1 MLADNRAEPV
11 EGCARI
17 ENLVA
22 EILKTILPIFVIIL
36 LGWSLRRLDFMQ
48 EGFVKP
54 ANRLV
59 YYVAIPAMIFREIAE
74 AEFLQ
79 HFSLVL
85 VAATLAPLILVAL
98 AGLIL
103 ARGIKLE
110 RHRVGSFLQCS
121 FHGNLGYIGLAVA
134 FYFLGNEGFTRA
146 SILAGFVMLL
156 QNFLAVVALSRF
168 NKDPEQKVSTL
179 SLVRRVLLNPVII
192 SAMAGMAFSLMAL
205 GLPVILDRSLKI
217 LSGMALPLALLVIG
231 TSISF
236 AQMRQQLRL
245 TALIGVLKLL
255 LLPASGLG
263 LFYLLNLQRAEY
275 LPALILLAS
284 PSATISYV
292 MASEMAGDADMATAA
307 ISVTTLVSAVTFTLW
322 LSLGS

>member
-1 MLADNRAEPV
+1 MAD
-11 EGCARI
+11 
-17 ENLVA
+17 
-22 EILKTILPIFVIIL
+22 ILKTILPIFAIIL
-36 LGWSLRRLDFMQ
+36 LGWSLRRLDFMK
-48 EGFVKP
+48 EGFLKP

-74 AEFLQ
+74 AELVQ
-79 HFSLVL
+79 HFSLLL
-85 VAATLAPLILVAL
+85 VATTLVPLILVAL
-98 AGLIL
+98 IGLIL
-103 ARGIKLE
+103 VRGIQLQ
-110 RHRVGSFLQCS
+110 RDRVGSFLQCS

-134 FYFLGNEGFTRA
+134 FYFLGDQGFTRA

-156 QNFLAVVALSRF
+156 QNLLAVVALSRF
-168 NKDPEQKVSTL
+168 NQEPDQKISTL

-192 SAMAGMAFSLMAL
+192 SAMAGMVFSLTGL
-205 GLPVILDRSLKI
+205 NLPVIVDRSLKI

-245 TALIGVLKLL
+245 TVLIGILKLL
-255 LLPASGLG
+255 VLPAAGLI
-263 LFYLLNLQRAEY
+263 LFHLLNLQRMEY

-284 PSATISYV
+284 PSATVSYV
-292 MASEMAGDADMATAA
+292 MALEMAGDADMATAA

-322 LSLGS
+322 LSLGG

>member
-1 MLADNRAEPV
+1 MPQKSLM
-11 EGCARI
+11 
-17 ENLVA
+17 A

-74 AEFLQ
+74 AELVQ

-85 VAATLAPLILVAL
+85 VAMTLLPLILVAL

-103 ARGIKLE
+103 ARGIRLP
-110 RHRVGSFLQCS
+110 RYRVGSFLQCS

-134 FYFLGNEGFTRA
+134 FYFLGDQGFTRA

-168 NKDPEQKVSTL
+168 NKEPDQKISTL
-179 SLVRRVLLNPVII
+179 SLARRVLLNPVII
-192 SAMAGMAFSLMAL
+192 SAMAGMAFSLAGL
-205 GLPVILDRSLKI
+205 ELPVIFNRSLKI

-236 AQMRQQLRL
+236 AQMREQLQL
-245 TALIGVLKLL
+245 TVLIGILKLL
-255 LLPASGLG
+255 VLPAAGLI
-263 LFYLLNLQRAEY
+263 LFHLLNLNRIEY

-284 PSATISYV
+284 PSATVSYV
-292 MASEMAGDADMATAA
+292 MAAEMAGDTDMATAA
-307 ISVTTLVSAVTFTLW
+307 ISITTLVSAITFTLW

>member
-1 MLADNRAEPV
+1 MED
-11 EGCARI
+11 
-17 ENLVA
+17 
-22 EILKTILPIFVIIL
+22 ILKTILPIFVIIL

-74 AEFLQ
+74 AEFLP
-79 HFSLVL
+79 HFSGVLVL
-85 VAATLAPLILVAL
+85 ATLAPLIFVAL

-103 ARGIKLE
+103 VRGIKLQ

-134 FYFLGNEGFTRA
+134 FYFLGNQGFTRA

-168 NKDPEQKVSTL
+168 NKEPDQKISTL
-179 SLVRRVLLNPVII
+179 SLIRRVLLNPVII
-192 SAMAGMAFSLMAL
+192 SAMAGMAFSLTGL
-205 GLPVILDRSLKI
+205 NLPVILDRSLKI

-245 TALIGVLKLL
+245 TVLIGVLKLL
-255 LLPASGLG
+255 LLPASGLI
-263 LFYLLNLQRAEY
+263 LFYLLHLDRIEY

-284 PSATISYV
+284 PSATVSYV

>member
-1 MLADNRAEPV
+1 M
-11 EGCARI
+11 
-17 ENLVA
+17 A
-22 EILKTILPIFVIIL
+22 EILKTIVPIFVIIF
-36 LGWSLRRLDFMQ
+36 LGWSLRQIHFMQ
-48 EGFVKP
+48 EGFLKP

-74 AEFLQ
+74 AELVQ

-85 VAATLAPLILVAL
+85 VATTLVPLILVAL
-98 AGLIL
+98 IGLIL
-103 ARGIKLE
+103 VRVIKLQ
-110 RHRVGSFLQCS
+110 RYRVGSFLQCS

-134 FYFLGNEGFTRA
+134 FYFLGDEGFTRA

-156 QNFLAVVALSRF
+156 QNFLSVVALSRF
-168 NKDPEQKVSTL
+168 NKEPEQKISTL

-192 SAMAGMAFSLMAL
+192 SAVAGMAFSLMRL
-205 GLPVILDRSLKI
+205 DLPVILDRSLII

-236 AQMRQQLRL
+236 EQMRQQLRF

-255 LLPASGLG
+255 LLPASGLI
-263 LFYLLNLQRAEY
+263 LFHFLSLDRIDY

-292 MASEMAGDADMATAA
+292 MATEMAGDADMATAA

>member
-1 MLADNRAEPV
+1 ME
-11 EGCARI
+11 
-17 ENLVA
+17 

-36 LGWSLRRLDFMQ
+36 LGWGLRRLDFMQ
-48 EGFVKP
+48 EGFLKP

-74 AEFLQ
+74 AELVQ

-85 VAATLAPLILVAL
+85 VAATLAPLIVVAL

-103 ARGIKLE
+103 VRGIKLQ

-121 FHGNLGYIGLAVA
+121 VHGNLGYIGLAVA
-134 FYFLGNEGFTRA
+134 FYFLGDEGFTRA

-156 QNFLAVVALSRF
+156 QNFFSVVALSRF
-168 NKDPEQKVSTL
+168 NNEPDQEISTL
-179 SLVRRVLLNPVII
+179 SLIRRVLLNPVII
-192 SAMAGMAFSLMAL
+192 SAMAGMASSLV
-205 GLPVILDRSLKI
+205 GLHLPAILDRSLRI

-231 TSISF
+231 ISISF
-236 AQMRQQLRL
+236 AEMRKQLRL
-245 TALIGVLKLL
+245 TALIGFLKLI
-255 LLPASGLG
+255 LLPATGLI
-263 LFYLLNLQRAEY
+263 LFHLLDLQRIEY

-284 PSATISYV
+284 PTATISYV

>member
-1 MLADNRAEPV
+1 MED
-11 EGCARI
+11 
-17 ENLVA
+17 
-22 EILKTILPIFVIIL
+22 ILKTILPIFVIIL

-48 EGFVKP
+48 EGFLKP

-79 HFSLVL
+79 HFSLIL
-85 VAATLAPLILVAL
+85 VAATLAPLIFVAL
-98 AGLIL
+98 VGLIL
-103 ARGIKLE
+103 VRGIKLQ

-134 FYFLGNEGFTRA
+134 FYFLGDEGFTRA

-168 NKDPEQKVSTL
+168 NKEPEQKISTL

-192 SAMAGMAFSLMAL
+192 SAMAGMAFSLMGL
-205 GLPVILDRSLKI
+205 GLTVILDRSLRI

-236 AQMRQQLRL
+236 HQMRQQLRL
-245 TALIGVLKLL
+245 TVLIGVLKLL
-255 LLPASGLG
+255 LLPASGLL
-263 LFYLLNLQRAEY
+263 LFYLLDLHRIDY

-284 PSATISYV
+284 PTATVSYV
-292 MASEMAGDADMATAA
+292 MASEMAGDSDMATAA
-307 ISVTTLVSAVTFTLW
+307 ISITTLVSAVTFTLW

>member
-1 MLADNRAEPV
+1 
-11 EGCARI
+11 
-17 ENLVA
+17 VA

-48 EGFVKP
+48 EGFLKP

-85 VAATLAPLILVAL
+85 VAATLAPLIFVAL
-98 AGLIL
+98 VGLIL
-103 ARGIKLE
+103 VRAIKLQ

-134 FYFLGNEGFTRA
+134 FYFLGNQGFTRA

-168 NKDPEQKVSTL
+168 NKEPEQKISTL

-192 SAMAGMAFSLMAL
+192 SAMAGMAFSLSGL
-205 GLPVILDRSLKI
+205 NLPVILDRSLKI

-255 LLPASGLG
+255 LLPASGLV
-263 LFYLLNLQRAEY
+263 LFYLLDLHRIDY

-284 PSATISYV
+284 PTATVSYV
-292 MASEMAGDADMATAA
+292 MASEMTGDSDMATAA
-307 ISVTTLVSAVTFTLW
+307 ISITTLVSAVTFTIW
-322 LSLGS
+322 LGLG

>member
-1 MLADNRAEPV
+1 MED
-11 EGCARI
+11 
-17 ENLVA
+17 
-22 EILKTILPIFVIIL
+22 ILKTILPIFVIIL
-36 LGWSLRRLDFMQ
+36 LGWGLRRLDFMK
-48 EGFVKP
+48 EGFLKP

-74 AEFLQ
+74 AELVQ

-85 VAATLAPLILVAL
+85 VATTLVPLILVAL
-98 AGLIL
+98 IGLIL
-103 ARGIKLE
+103 IRGIKLQ
-110 RHRVGSFLQCS
+110 RYRVGSFLQCS

-134 FYFLGNEGFTRA
+134 FYFLGDQGFTRA

-168 NKDPEQKVSTL
+168 NKEPDQKISTL

-192 SAMAGMAFSLMAL
+192 SAMAGMAFSLTGL
-205 GLPVILDRSLKI
+205 NLPVILDRSLKI

-255 LLPASGLG
+255 LLPATGLI
-263 LFYLLNLQRAEY
+263 LFHLLQLQRIEY

-284 PSATISYV
+284 PTATVSYV
-292 MASEMAGDADMATAA
+292 MALEMAGDADMATAA

-322 LSLGS
+322 LSLGG

>member
-1 MLADNRAEPV
+1 M
-11 EGCARI
+11 
-17 ENLVA
+17 A
-22 EILKTILPIFVIIL
+22 EILRTILPIFVIIL

-74 AEFLQ
+74 ADFLQ

-85 VAATLAPLILVAL
+85 VVTTLVPLILVAL

-103 ARGIKLE
+103 VRGIKLQ
-110 RHRVGSFLQCS
+110 RYRVGSFLQCS

-134 FYFLGNEGFTRA
+134 FYFLGDQGFTRA

-168 NKDPEQKVSTL
+168 NREPDQKISTL

-192 SAMAGMAFSLMAL
+192 SAMAGMAFSLAGL
-205 GLPVILDRSLKI
+205 DLPVILNRSLKI

-236 AQMRQQLRL
+236 AQMREQLRL

-255 LLPASGLG
+255 ILPATGLI
-263 LFYLLNLQRAEY
+263 LFNLLDLHRIEY

-284 PSATISYV
+284 PTATVSYV
-292 MASEMAGDADMATAA
+292 MAAEMAGDADMATAA
-307 ISVTTLVSAVTFTLW
+307 ISVTTLVSAGTFILW

>member
-1 MLADNRAEPV
+1 M
-11 EGCARI
+11 
-17 ENLVA
+17 A

-74 AEFLQ
+74 AELVQ

-85 VAATLAPLILVAL
+85 VAMTLLPLILVAL

-103 ARGIKLE
+103 ARGIRLP
-110 RHRVGSFLQCS
+110 RYRVGSFLQCS

-134 FYFLGNEGFTRA
+134 FYFLGDQGFTRA

-168 NKDPEQKVSTL
+168 NKEPDQKISTL
-179 SLVRRVLLNPVII
+179 SLARRVLLNPVII
-192 SAMAGMAFSLMAL
+192 SAMAGMAFSLAGL
-205 GLPVILDRSLKI
+205 ELPVIFNRSLKI

-236 AQMRQQLRL
+236 AQMREQLQL
-245 TALIGVLKLL
+245 TVLIGILKLL
-255 LLPASGLG
+255 VLPAAGLI
-263 LFYLLNLQRAEY
+263 LFHLLNLNRIEY

-284 PSATISYV
+284 PSATVSYV
-292 MASEMAGDADMATAA
+292 MAAEMAGDTDMATAA
-307 ISVTTLVSAVTFTLW
+307 ISITTLVSAITFTLW

>member
-1 MLADNRAEPV
+1 M
-11 EGCARI
+11 
-17 ENLVA
+17 A

-48 EGFVKP
+48 EGFLKP

-98 AGLIL
+98 VGLIL
-103 ARGIKLE
+103 IRVIKLK

-134 FYFLGNEGFTRA
+134 FYFLGNQGFTRA

-168 NKDPEQKVSTL
+168 NKEPDQKISTL
-179 SLVRRVLLNPVII
+179 SLMRRVLLNPVII
-192 SAMAGMAFSLMAL
+192 SAMAGMAFSLMGL

-245 TALIGVLKLL
+245 TVLIGVLKLL
-255 LLPASGLG
+255 LLPASGLL
-263 LFYLLNLQRAEY
+263 LFYLLDLHRIDY

-284 PSATISYV
+284 PTATVSYV
-292 MASEMAGDADMATAA
+292 MASEMAGDSDMATAA
-307 ISVTTLVSAVTFTLW
+307 ISITTLVSAMTFVLW
-322 LSLGS
+322 LGVGS

>member
-1 MLADNRAEPV
+1 MAD
-11 EGCARI
+11 
-17 ENLVA
+17 
-22 EILKTILPIFVIIL
+22 ILKTILPIFVIIL
-36 LGWSLRRLDFMQ
+36 LGWGLRRLDFMQ

-74 AEFLQ
+74 AELVQ

-85 VAATLAPLILVAL
+85 VATTLIPLILVAL
-98 AGLIL
+98 IGLIL
-103 ARGIKLE
+103 VRVIKLQ
-110 RHRVGSFLQCS
+110 RYRVGSFLQCS

-156 QNFLAVVALSRF
+156 QNFLSVVALSRF
-168 NKDPEQKVSTL
+168 NKEPEQKISTL
-179 SLVRRVLLNPVII
+179 SLARRVLLNPVII
-192 SAMAGMAFSLMAL
+192 SAMAGMAFSLMRL
-205 GLPVILDRSLKI
+205 DLPVILDRSLKI

-236 AQMRQQLRL
+236 EQMRQQLRF

-255 LLPASGLG
+255 LLPASGLI
-263 LFYLLNLQRAEY
+263 LFHLVNLQRIEY
-275 LPALILLAS
+275 IPALILLAS

-292 MASEMAGDADMATAA
+292 MATEMAGDADMATAA
-307 ISVTTLVSAVTFTLW
+307 VSVTTLVSAVTFTLW

>member
-1 MLADNRAEPV
+1 MAD
-11 EGCARI
+11 
-17 ENLVA
+17 
-22 EILKTILPIFVIIL
+22 ILKTILPIFVIIL
-36 LGWSLRRLDFMQ
+36 LGWGLRRLDFMQ

-74 AEFLQ
+74 AELVQ

-85 VAATLAPLILVAL
+85 VATTLIPLILVAVV
-98 AGLIL
+98 GLIL
-103 ARGIKLE
+103 VRVIKLQ
-110 RHRVGSFLQCS
+110 RYRVGSFLQCS

-156 QNFLAVVALSRF
+156 QNFLSVVALSRF
-168 NKDPEQKVSTL
+168 NKEPEQKISTL
-179 SLVRRVLLNPVII
+179 SLARRVLLNPVII
-192 SAMAGMAFSLMAL
+192 SAMAGMAFSLMRL
-205 GLPVILDRSLKI
+205 DLPVILDRSLKI

-236 AQMRQQLRL
+236 EQMRQQLRF

-255 LLPASGLG
+255 LLPASGLI
-263 LFYLLNLQRAEY
+263 LFHLVNLQRIEY
-275 LPALILLAS
+275 IPALILLAS

-292 MASEMAGDADMATAA
+292 MATEMAGDADMATAA
-307 ISVTTLVSAVTFTLW
+307 VSVTTLVSAVTFTLW

>member
-192 SAMAGMAFSLMAL
+192 SAMAGMAFSLLRL
-205 GLPVILDRSLKI
+205 GLPVILDRSLRI

-245 TALIGVLKLL
+245 TALIALLKLL
-255 LLPASGLG
+255 LLPASGLI
-263 LFYLLNLQRAEY
+263 LFYLLELHRVDY

-284 PSATISYV
+284 PSATVSYV

>member
-1 MLADNRAEPV
+1 MED
-11 EGCARI
+11 
-17 ENLVA
+17 
-22 EILKTILPIFVIIL
+22 ILKTILPIFVIIL
-36 LGWSLRRLDFMQ
+36 LGWGLRRLDFMK
-48 EGFVKP
+48 EGFLKP

-74 AEFLQ
+74 AELVQ

-85 VAATLAPLILVAL
+85 VATTLVPLILVAL
-98 AGLIL
+98 IGLIL
-103 ARGIKLE
+103 IRGIKLQ
-110 RHRVGSFLQCS
+110 RYRVGSFLQCS

-134 FYFLGNEGFTRA
+134 FYFLGDQGFTRA

-168 NKDPEQKVSTL
+168 NKEPDQKISTL

-192 SAMAGMAFSLMAL
+192 SAMAGMAFSLTGL
-205 GLPVILDRSLKI
+205 NLPVILDRSLKI

-255 LLPASGLG
+255 LLPATGLI
-263 LFYLLNLQRAEY
+263 LFHLLQLQRIEY

-284 PSATISYV
+284 PTATVSYV
-292 MASEMAGDADMATAA
+292 MASEMAGDTDMATAA

>member
-1 MLADNRAEPV
+1 M
-11 EGCARI
+11 
-17 ENLVA
+17 A
-22 EILKTILPIFVIIL
+22 EILKTIVPIFVIIF
-36 LGWSLRRLDFMQ
+36 LGWSLRQIHFMQ
-48 EGFVKP
+48 EGFLKP

-74 AEFLQ
+74 AELVQ

-85 VAATLAPLILVAL
+85 VATTLVPLIVVALIGLILV
-98 AGLIL
+98 
-103 ARGIKLE
+103 RVIKLQ
-110 RHRVGSFLQCS
+110 RYRVGSFLQCS
-121 FHGNLGYIGLAVA
+121 FHGNLGYIGLAVS
-134 FYFLGNEGFTRA
+134 FYFLGDEGFTRA

-156 QNFLAVVALSRF
+156 QNFLSVVALSRF
-168 NKDPEQKVSTL
+168 NKEPGQKISTL

-192 SAMAGMAFSLMAL
+192 SAVAGMAFSLMRL
-205 GLPVILDRSLKI
+205 DLPVILDRSLVI

-236 AQMRQQLRL
+236 EQMRQQLRF

-255 LLPASGLG
+255 LLPASGLI
-263 LFYLLNLQRAEY
+263 LFHLVNLQRVEY
-275 LPALILLAS
+275 IPALILLAS

-292 MASEMAGDADMATAA
+292 MATEMAGDADMATAA

-322 LSLGS
+322 LGIGS

>member
-1 MLADNRAEPV
+1 M
-11 EGCARI
+11 
-17 ENLVA
+17 
-22 EILKTILPIFVIIL
+22 
-36 LGWSLRRLDFMQ
+36 RRLDFMK
-48 EGFVKP
+48 EGFLKP

-74 AEFLQ
+74 AELVQ

-85 VAATLAPLILVAL
+85 VATTLVPLILVAL
-98 AGLIL
+98 IGLIL
-103 ARGIKLE
+103 VRGIQLQ
-110 RHRVGSFLQCS
+110 RDRVGSFLQCS

-134 FYFLGNEGFTRA
+134 FYFLGDQGFTRA

-168 NKDPEQKVSTL
+168 NKEPDQKISTL

-192 SAMAGMAFSLMAL
+192 SAMAGMAFSLTGL
-205 GLPVILDRSLKI
+205 DLPVILDRSLKI
-217 LSGMALPLALLVIG
+217 LSGMALPLALLLIG

-255 LLPASGLG
+255 LLPATGFI
-263 LFYLLNLQRAEY
+263 LFHFLDLHRIEY

-284 PSATISYV
+284 PTATVSYV
-292 MASEMAGDADMATAA
+292 MASEMAGDTDMATAA

>member
-1 MLADNRAEPV
+1 MED
-11 EGCARI
+11 
-17 ENLVA
+17 
-22 EILKTILPIFVIIL
+22 ILKTILPIFVIIL
-36 LGWSLRRLDFMQ
+36 LGWGLRRLEFMQ
-48 EGFVKP
+48 EGFLKP

-74 AEFLQ
+74 AELVQ

-85 VAATLAPLILVAL
+85 VATTLVPLILVAL
-98 AGLIL
+98 IGLIL
-103 ARGIKLE
+103 IRGIKLQ
-110 RHRVGSFLQCS
+110 RYRVGSFLQCS
-121 FHGNLGYIGLAVA
+121 IHGNLGYIGLAVA
-134 FYFLGNEGFTRA
+134 FYFLGDQGFTRA

-168 NKDPEQKVSTL
+168 NKEPDQKISTL

-192 SAMAGMAFSLMAL
+192 SAMAGMAFSLTGL
-205 GLPVILDRSLKI
+205 NLPVILDRSLKI

-255 LLPASGLG
+255 LLPATGLI
-263 LFYLLNLQRAEY
+263 LFHLLQLQRIEY

-284 PSATISYV
+284 PTATVSYV
-292 MASEMAGDADMATAA
+292 MALEMAGDADMATAA

>member
-1 MLADNRAEPV
+1 
-11 EGCARI
+11 
-17 ENLVA
+17 
-22 EILKTILPIFVIIL
+22 
-36 LGWSLRRLDFMQ
+36 LDFMK
-48 EGFVKP
+48 EGFLKP

-74 AEFLQ
+74 AELVQ

-85 VAATLAPLILVAL
+85 VATTLVPLILVAL
-98 AGLIL
+98 IGLIL
-103 ARGIKLE
+103 VRGIQLQ
-110 RHRVGSFLQCS
+110 RDRVGSFLQCS

-134 FYFLGNEGFTRA
+134 FYFLGDQGFTRA

-168 NKDPEQKVSTL
+168 NKEPDQKISTL

-192 SAMAGMAFSLMAL
+192 SAMAGMAFSLTGL
-205 GLPVILDRSLKI
+205 DLPVILDRSLKI
-217 LSGMALPLALLVIG
+217 LSGMALPLALLLIG

-255 LLPASGLG
+255 LLPASGLI
-263 LFYLLNLQRAEY
+263 LFHFLDLQRIEY

-284 PSATISYV
+284 PTATVSYV
-292 MASEMAGDADMATAA
+292 MASEMAGDTDMATAA

-322 LSLGS
+322 LSLGR

>member
-1 MLADNRAEPV
+1 MAD
-11 EGCARI
+11 
-17 ENLVA
+17 
-22 EILKTILPIFVIIL
+22 ILKTILPIFVIIL
-36 LGWSLRRLDFMQ
+36 LGWGLRRLDFMQ

-74 AEFLQ
+74 AELVQ

-85 VAATLAPLILVAL
+85 VATTLIPLILVAL
-98 AGLIL
+98 TGLIL
-103 ARGIKLE
+103 VRVIKLQ
-110 RHRVGSFLQCS
+110 RYRVGSFLQCS

-156 QNFLAVVALSRF
+156 QNFLSVVALSRF
-168 NKDPEQKVSTL
+168 NKEPEQKISTL
-179 SLVRRVLLNPVII
+179 SLARRVLLNPVII
-192 SAMAGMAFSLMAL
+192 SAMAGMAFSLMRL
-205 GLPVILDRSLKI
+205 DLPVILDRSLKI

-236 AQMRQQLRL
+236 EQMRQQLRF

-255 LLPASGLG
+255 LLPASGLI
-263 LFYLLNLQRAEY
+263 LFHLVNLHRVEY
-275 LPALILLAS
+275 IPALILLAS

-292 MASEMAGDADMATAA
+292 MATEMAGDADMATAA
-307 ISVTTLVSAVTFTLW
+307 VSVTTLVSAVTFTLW